1 MTALGTSLPVYQLRV
16 VLRGISPLI
25 WRRLLVGGNT
35 TMAGLHDVLQV
46 AFGWSGDHLHCFK
59 VHGREYGLHYD
70 GGPFFRDDARQV
82 RLGGLGLRGG
92 ERFVYDYDLGALW
105 RHDLRVEQITDPE
118 PGRAY
123 PRCTGGRRAGPP
135 ENCGGPEAFMH
146 ASQPYR
152 LFEVMDKVTE
162 IIDEIVDDVSALDD
176 RYEEL
181 VCLRPW
187 LLTERF
193 DRRAL
198 NKALAVL
205 GEGAKNG
212 TAA

>member
-1 MTALGTSLPVYQLRV
+1 MTAPDTSPPVVYQLRV

-25 WRRLLVGGNT
+25 WRRLLVAGDT
-35 TMAGLHDVLQV
+35 SIAGLHDVLQV

-59 VHGREYGLHYD
+59 VHGREYGLCYD
-70 GGPFFRDDARQV
+70 GGPAFRDDARRV
-82 RLGGLGLRGG
+82 RLDDLGLRVG

-105 RHDLRVEQITDPE
+105 RHDLRVEQKLAPV
-118 PGRAY
+118 PGRSY

-135 ENCGGPEAFMH
+135 EGCGGPEAFIK

-152 LFEVMDKVTE
+152 LVEVVTRVAE
-162 IIDEIVDDVSALDD
+162 IIEQALADASVLD
-176 RYEEL
+176 GRYEEL
-181 VCLRPW
+181 ICLRPW
-187 LLTERF
+187 LMTGHF

-198 NKALAVL
+198 NKALARPSEPEV
-205 GEGAKNG
+205 

>member
-1 MTALGTSLPVYQLRV
+1 
-16 VLRGISPLI
+16 
-25 WRRLLVGGNT
+25 
-35 TMAGLHDVLQV
+35 
-46 AFGWSGDHLHCFK
+46 
-59 VHGREYGLHYD
+59 
-70 GGPFFRDDARQV
+70 
-82 RLGGLGLRGG
+82 
-92 ERFVYDYDLGALW
+92 
-105 RHDLRVEQITDPE
+105 
-118 PGRAY
+118 
-123 PRCTGGRRAGPP
+123 
-135 ENCGGPEAFMH
+135 MH

>member
-1 MTALGTSLPVYQLRV
+1 
-16 VLRGISPLI
+16 
-25 WRRLLVGGNT
+25 
-35 TMAGLHDVLQV
+35 
-46 AFGWSGDHLHCFK
+46 
-59 VHGREYGLHYD
+59 
-70 GGPFFRDDARQV
+70 
-82 RLGGLGLRGG
+82 
-92 ERFVYDYDLGALW
+92 
-105 RHDLRVEQITDPE
+105 
-118 PGRAY
+118 
-123 PRCTGGRRAGPP
+123 
-135 ENCGGPEAFMH
+135 MH

-181 VCLRPW
+181 VCLHPW